1 LKRERRSR
9 EEKLREDREEEEAGE
24 EKREKRIYYIQVC
37 LHFFFIRKLY

>member
-24 EKREKRIYYIQVC
+24 EKREKRFYSIQVC